1 MGDQLGWAHYL
12 ATGGDI
18 LFIISFFVLGSAFW
32 AKLRALYQNNARLV
46 AEDSGHT
53 DD

>member
-1 MGDQLGWAHYL
+1 MGDQLSWAYYL

-18 LFIISFFVLGSAFW
+18 LTIISFFVLGSAFW
-32 AKLRALYQNNARLV
+32 AKLRALFQYNARLV